1 MTTEP
6 QTVLDQGWIFRIR
19 KGQPDKHPVP
29 LLLLH
34 GWTGDETSMWIF
46 AQHLPAAVPILAPR
60 APLPAAPSGYS
71 WAKVTQGVRSRMED
85 FLPAAAQMLAHFD
98 RHLSELGLSN
108 QQFDWMGFSQG
119 CALGYVLSALAPA
132 RIRRAAA
139 LSGFMPAGVEPAMP
153 EDALAGS
160 HFFVAHGSLDEI
172 IPIESAR
179 QSAAALQAKG
189 AKVTYCESPVG
200 HKLSSGCFQGLEE
213 FLSA

>member
-19 KGQPDKHPVP
+19 KGQPQSHTVP

-46 AQHLPAAVPILAPR
+46 TQQLPAAVPILAPR

-71 WAKVTQGVRSRMED
+71 WAKVTQGVRSRMD
-85 FLPAAAQMLAHFD
+85 NFLPAAAQMLEQFD
-98 RHLSELGLSN
+98 RRLNELGLSN

-139 LSGFMPAGVEPAMP
+139 LSGFMPAGVEQ
-153 EDALAGS
+153 ALPDGALGAS

-179 QSAAALQAKG
+179 QSAAVLQAKS
-189 AKVTYCESPVG
+189 AKVTYCESAVG

-213 FLSA
+213 FLSV